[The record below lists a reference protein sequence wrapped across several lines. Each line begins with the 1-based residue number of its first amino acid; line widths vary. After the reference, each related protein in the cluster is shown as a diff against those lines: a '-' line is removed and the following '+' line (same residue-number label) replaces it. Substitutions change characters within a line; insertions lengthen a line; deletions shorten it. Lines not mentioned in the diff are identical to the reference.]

1 MLVVGDWLAKLLASL
16 DVLSGLLNAGGG
28 STKRTA
34 RNIESAAVEP
44 LERNL
49 EPLTPLA
56 NNVFFG
62 YLYVIKR
69 DNSCRLTVPAHLVL
83 VSTKGESFHP
93 LL

>member
-1 MLVVGDWLAKLLASL
+1 MLVVGDWLAKLFASL

-44 LERNL
+44 LKRDL

-56 NNVFFG
+56 NHVFFG
-62 YLYVIKR
+62 YFHVIKG

-83 VSTKGESFHP
+83 VGTEGESFHP